1 LTADFEGDSMNPLT
15 VLLMSYYRED
25 TRTLLAIAEE
35 LRRVAPVRPLFF
47 IASGGELRDEA
58 AKLVRAAGFD
68 LFEGLPD
75 SDMAAGRGVRNPF
88 REFAIVREANRS
100 LARRILERTSPAAI
114 VCTIDASRNYFVQV
128 AGELGIPSLYVQW
141 AEIEGPEFHRAWWR
155 AETRWADRSHRP
167 LKRLRRR
174 VVRMVGKAAGFG
186 QRWPFFTP
194 ATRLAVAGPFYRD
207 MCIRAGIPPERI
219 AVTGNVQG
227 DEMSRCSRMT
237 AGEIAAVKRSLGLAE
252 SKRFLL
258 YALNDTARLVHLDPG
273 SAEETERT
281 ILTAMRAAQ
290 PGFARVIKLHPKQG
304 DEDAARIR
312 AVDPDAIVVG
322 EGWNVGEL
330 IAASSAVV
338 ATVSSVLLWAVGI
351 GRPSISTYLWR
362 GADEMRMARG
372 WTGVEFADS
381 FDALMTALRGNIEDP
396 NHIAEW
402 QARRREGRERY
413 LTLDGRGVARIVEA
427 LLALLPEGAAAPER
441 AHSALG
447 AHAAPR
453 AGTEG
458 RA

>member
-1 LTADFEGDSMNPLT
+1 
-15 VLLMSYYRED
+15 MSYYRED
-25 TRTLLAIAEE
+25 TRTLIAIAEE
-35 LRRVAPVRPLFF
+35 LRRVMDVHPLFLL
-47 IASGGELRDEA
+47 ASTDTLRQEA
-58 AKLVRAAGFD
+58 AAVVRSAGFD

-88 REFAIVREANRS
+88 REFAIVREANRG

-114 VCTIDASRNYFVQV
+114 VCTIDASRNYFIQT
-128 AGELGIPSLYVQW
+128 AGEMGIPSLYVQW

-155 AETRWADRSHRP
+155 AETRWTDRSHRP

-219 AVTGNVQG
+219 VVTGNVQG
-227 DEMSRCSRMT
+227 DEMYRCARMT
-237 AGEIAAVKRSLGLAE
+237 AAEIAAIKRSLGLAE
-252 SKRFLL
+252 STRFLL

-304 DEDAARIR
+304 EEDAARIR
-312 AVDPDAIVVG
+312 AIDPEAVVVG

-351 GRPSISTYLWR
+351 DRPSISTYLWR
-362 GADEMRMARG
+362 AADEMRMARG
-372 WTGVEFADS
+372 WTGVEYADS
-381 FDALMTALRGNIEDP
+381 FDALVTALRGNIEDSR
-396 NHIAEW
+396 HIAEW
-402 QARRREGRERY
+402 RARRREGRDRF
-413 LTLDGRGVARIVEA
+413 LTLDGRGVTRIVEA
-427 LLALLPEGAAAPER
+427 LRSLLPEGAAARGSGLPPP
-441 AHSALG
+441 G
-447 AHAAPR
+447 ANEASR
-453 AGTEG
+453 VGTEG